1 MLSKRSDVKVY
12 TSSLVAELDWMLTLD
27 SPKANELKVL
37 MWPIVYWAIP
47 VMLPLIEAVV
57 VDEVT
62 FGYSGLAYGL
72 VFCC

>member
-1 MLSKRSDVKVY
+1 
-12 TSSLVAELDWMLTLD
+12 MLTLD

-62 FGYSGLAYGL
+62 FVYSDLAYL
-72 VFCC
+72 AFCC